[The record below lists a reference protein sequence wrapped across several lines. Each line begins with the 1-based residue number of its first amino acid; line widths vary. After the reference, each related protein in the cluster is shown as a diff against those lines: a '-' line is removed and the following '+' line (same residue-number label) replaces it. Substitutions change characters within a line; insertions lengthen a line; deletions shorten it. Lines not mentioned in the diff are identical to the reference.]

1 MRTIKEIKDPE
12 SIQLLGDD
20 SRRKIIFLLRAKP
33 MNVSQI
39 AQELDLSPQ
48 TVYHHIQKLKS
59 AEMVEVVK
67 EERVGHLIES
77 YYQTTAEVFN
87 FTLGKL
93 SGGVECQKKLVE
105 TVVGALNRIGFSLK
119 YDDDTAQKIVDVEN
133 KASCFKESGKFDD
146 AISKL
151 DDVDFLSKQDCVE
164 IAMTLSLSDK
174 EFEEKMAS
182 ERKIREL
189 YLSMAKPTKKKEL
202 RDSRFIA
209 QETQVKNT

>member
-12 SIQLLGDD
+12 AIQLLGDE
-20 SRRKIIFLLRAKP
+20 SRRRIIFLLRAKP
-33 MNVSQI
+33 MNVSHI
-39 AQELDLSPQ
+39 AEELGLSPQ

-59 AEMVEVVK
+59 GEMVEVVK

-87 FTLGKL
+87 FTLGKP
-93 SGGVECQKKLVE
+93 SGGIESQKKLVE
-105 TVVGALNRIGFSLK
+105 TVVNAVNRLGFNLK
-119 YDDDTAQKIVDVEN
+119 YDDNTAQEIVDVEN
-133 KASCFKESGKFDD
+133 KESALMDTERFNE

-151 DDVDFLSKQDCVE
+151 DDVDFISKQKTVE

-182 ERKIREL
+182 ERKVREL
-189 YLSMAKPTKKKEL
+189 YLSMAKPKK
-202 RDSRFIA
+202 
-209 QETQVKNT
+209 

>member
-12 SIQLLGDD
+12 AIQLLGDE
-20 SRRKIIFLLRAKP
+20 SRRRIIFLLRAKP
-33 MNVSQI
+33 MNVSHI
-39 AQELDLSPQ
+39 AEELGLSPQ
-48 TVYHHIQKLKS
+48 TVYHHIQKLKG

-87 FTLGKL
+87 FTLGKP
-93 SGGVECQKKLVE
+93 SGGTEYQKKLVE

-119 YDDDTAQKIVDVEN
+119 YDDDTAQKIVDAEN
-133 KASCFKESGKFDD
+133 KGSCLKESGKFDD

-151 DDVDFLSKQDCVE
+151 DDVDFLSKQNCVE

-174 EFEEKMAS
+174 EFEERIAC
-182 ERKIREL
+182 ERAVREL
-189 YLSMAKPTKKKEL
+189 YLSMANPGKKK
-202 RDSRFIA
+202 
-209 QETQVKNT
+209 